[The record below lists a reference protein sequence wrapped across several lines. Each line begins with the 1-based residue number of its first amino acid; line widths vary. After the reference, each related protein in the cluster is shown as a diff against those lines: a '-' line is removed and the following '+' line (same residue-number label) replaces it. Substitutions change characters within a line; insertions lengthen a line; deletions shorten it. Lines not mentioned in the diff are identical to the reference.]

1 MSYFYTMEV
10 EGLRFEG
17 GVTDRLKKRAMLLE
31 AADKAG
37 LKLLSDDS
45 AEEGSDSDYEPDE

>member
-1 MSYFYTMEV
+1 MEV
-10 EGLRFEG
+10 EGRRFEG

-45 AEEGSDSDYEPDE
+45 ADEGSDSDYEPDE